1 MTYRLFA
8 DPTSG
13 NCYKVALILHLTG
26 RDLQVVRTSVVEGHT
41 QDPRFRALN
50 PDGRVPFLQF
60 PDGRGMGESNALL
73 LSLARGTP
81 YRPDDPDDED
91 EMLEW
96 LFFEQYSFEPNI
108 AVARVWRHFTG
119 VPEGQEEGLRAKM
132 ANGAH
137 ALKVLDQALETR
149 QFLAGRR
156 FTVADM
162 ALYAYAHLAGD
173 GGFDLNDVPAVLAW
187 MERVSGQPGFLEMPA
202 LFESAPTVNFDD
214 ALAA

>member
-1 MTYRLFA
+1 MYRLFA

-41 QDPRFRALN
+41 QDSRFRALN

-73 LSLARGTP
+73 LSLARGTG
-81 YRPDDPDDED
+81 YRPDDPDEED
-91 EMLEW
+91 QVLAW

-108 AVARVWRHFTG
+108 AVARVWRHVTG
-119 VPEGQEEGLRAKM
+119 GPDGQEEALRAKM

-137 ALKVLDQALETR
+137 ALKVLDQRLETR

-156 FTVADM
+156 FTIADM

-173 GGFDLNDVPAVLAW
+173 AGVDLNDYPAVLAW
-187 MERVSGQPGFLEMPA
+187 MDRVSGQPGFLEMPA
-202 LFESAPTVNFDD
+202 LFEKAPTVNFDD

>member
-1 MTYRLFA
+1 MYRLFA

-26 RDLQVVRTSVVEGHT
+26 QEAQIVRTSVIEGHT

-60 PDGRGMGESNALL
+60 PDGRAMGESNALL
-73 LSLARGTP
+73 LSLARGTA
-81 YRPDDPDDED
+81 YRPADPVEED
-91 EMLEW
+91 ALLAW

-108 AVARVWRHFTG
+108 ATARVWRHFTG
-119 VPEGQEEGLRAKM
+119 VPEGHAEVLAAKM

-149 QFLAGRR
+149 AFLAGQH
-156 FTVADM
+156 FTVADI
-162 ALYAYAHLAGD
+162 ALYAYAHLAGE
-173 GGFDLNDVPAVLAW
+173 GGFDLNDYPAVRAWLA
-187 MERVSGQPGFLEMPA
+187 RVSDQPGFLDMPA
-202 LFESAPTVNFDD
+202 LFANAPTVDFDD
-214 ALAA
+214 ALAAA

>member
-1 MTYRLFA
+1 LTYRLFA

-26 RDLQVVRTSVVEGHT
+26 RDVHVVRTSVVEGHT
-41 QDPRFRALN
+41 QDSRFRALN

-73 LSLARGTP
+73 LSLARGTD
-81 YRPDDPDDED
+81 YRPQDPADED
-91 EMLEW
+91 EVLKW

-119 VPEGQEEGLRAKM
+119 VPEGQEEALAVKM

-137 ALKVLDQALETR
+137 ALKVLDRALETR

-173 GGFDLNDVPAVLAW
+173 GGFDLNDVPAVLVW
-187 MERVSGQPGFLEMPA
+187 MERVAGQPGFLEMPA
-202 LFESAPTVNFDD
+202 LFQDAPTVNFDD
-214 ALAA
+214 AFAA

>member
-1 MTYRLFA
+1 MYRLFA

-26 RDLQVVRTSVVEGHT
+26 RDVQVVRTSVVEGHT
-41 QDPRFRALN
+41 QDSRFRALN

-60 PDGRGMGESNALL
+60 PDGWGMGESNALL
-73 LSLARGTP
+73 LSLARGTA
-81 YRPDDPDDED
+81 YRPDDPNDED
-91 EMLEW
+91 EMLKW

-108 AVARVWRHFTG
+108 AVVRVWRQVTG
-119 VPEGQEEGLRAKM
+119 VPAGHEEALAAKM
-132 ANGAH
+132 AGGAH

-156 FTVADM
+156 FTVADI
-162 ALYAYAHLAGD
+162 ALYAYAHLAGEA
-173 GGFDLNDVPAVLAW
+173 GFQLNDVPAVLAW

-202 LFESAPTVNFDD
+202 LFDNAPSVSFDD

>member
-1 MTYRLFA
+1 VTYRLFA

-26 RDLQVVRTSVVEGHT
+26 RDVQVVCTSIVAGHT

-50 PDGRVPFLQF
+50 PDGRVPLLQF
-60 PDGRGMGESNALL
+60 PDGRAMGESNALL

-81 YRPDDPDDED
+81 YRSADPADED
-91 EMLEW
+91 EMLKW

-108 AVARVWRHFTG
+108 AVARVWRQFTG
-119 VPEGQEEGLRAKM
+119 VPEGQEEALNVKM
-132 ANGAH
+132 ANGPH

-173 GGFDLNDVPAVLAW
+173 GGFDLNDYPAVLVW
-187 MERVSGQPGFLEMPA
+187 MERVAGQPGFLEMPA
-202 LFESAPTVNFDD
+202 LFANAPTVDFDD

>member
-1 MTYRLFA
+1 
-8 DPTSG
+8 
-13 NCYKVALILHLTG
+13 
-26 RDLQVVRTSVVEGHT
+26 
-41 QDPRFRALN
+41 
-50 PDGRVPFLQF
+50 
-60 PDGRGMGESNALL
+60 
-73 LSLARGTP
+73 
-81 YRPDDPDDED
+81 
-91 EMLEW
+91 MLKW

-119 VPEGQEEGLRAKM
+119 VPEGQEEALNVKM

-202 LFESAPTVNFDD
+202 LFANAPTVNFDD